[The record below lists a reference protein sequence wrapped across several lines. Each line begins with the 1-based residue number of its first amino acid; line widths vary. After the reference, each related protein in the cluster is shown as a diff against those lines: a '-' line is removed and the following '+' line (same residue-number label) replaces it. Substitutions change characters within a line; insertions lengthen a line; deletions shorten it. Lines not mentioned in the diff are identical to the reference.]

1 MHPRGEKAAS
11 RLLLVISRLPLA
23 RSMNMSVCFKFL
35 PDVYGYLCCLNL
47 QFLGVLMLSLVID
60 SGYFG
65 WEKGDCFFSH
75 PKG

>member
-1 MHPRGEKAAS
+1 
-11 RLLLVISRLPLA
+11 
-23 RSMNMSVCFKFL
+23 MNMSVCFKFL